1 MRKSK
6 QARRKQIEAK
16 GARSFRQYRK
26 LMANDLIDP
35 ELQATRAMIDT
46 SATLGKE
53 EIDAE
58 KLEKELDALLDMA
71 KDKVVEDLS
80 NPEETQTQGDTD
92 RDPVIP
98 ETHVEKIRTCD
109 GEHACGEH
117 QCDCKYTDEKVEYKK
132 PEILATENENTP
144 ECPNETNI

>member
-35 ELQATRAMIDT
+35 ELQATRTMIDA

-71 KDKVVEDLS
+71 KDKAVEDLS
-80 NPEETQTQGDTD
+80 NPEESKGDTD
-92 RDPVIP
+92 EDPVIS
-98 ETHVEKIRTCD
+98 ETHIEKVRTCD

-117 QCDCKYTDEKVEYKK
+117 QCDCKYTDEKVEYKN
-132 PEILATENENTP
+132 PEILTPETENTP
-144 ECPNETNI
+144 VCTNETNI

>member
-35 ELQATRAMIDT
+35 ELQATRAMIDA

-71 KDKVVEDLS
+71 KDKAVEDLS
-80 NPEETQTQGDTD
+80 NPEEAKGDTD
-92 RDPVIP
+92 RDPVIS

-109 GEHACGEH
+109 GEHTCGEH

-132 PEILATENENTP
+132 PEILTPETENAP
-144 ECPNETNI
+144 GCLNETNI